1 MLNGVQY
8 GLTQINGLSNQ
19 DGVDMDLQ
27 INDVSKVVSSY
38 PDGQQVSSCKRGAE
52 SASEINNVTSE
63 AVDNFVY
70 KTDSE
75 IEALSGYFHEKIL
88 EFKNDLPIEINK
100 RVIKRLAH
108 VVFAVY
114 RQEQVRNA
122 CEQVEKNPASWGY
135 TIQGWQRQKP
145 AFQDYVWMYFKM
157 LGVPRTAIEN
167 ALKKEFPNFDI
178 NNLKLYLGVFSD
190 DREQYYQ
197 PSKIYFHEWTF
208 ISQSSDNS

>member
-1 MLNGVQY
+1 
-8 GLTQINGLSNQ
+8 
-19 DGVDMDLQ
+19 MDLQ
-27 INDVSKVVSSY
+27 INDVSKVFSSY
-38 PDGQQVSSCKRGAE
+38 PNGHQVSSCKRGAE

-63 AVDNFVY
+63 AVDNFAY
-70 KTDSE
+70 KTDNE
-75 IEALSGYFHEKIL
+75 IEALTDYFHKNIFIFKEELPLEITQVTIEK
-88 EFKNDLPIEINK
+88 
-100 RVIKRLAH
+100 LAH
-108 VVFAVY
+108 LIFAVY
-114 RQEQVRNA
+114 RQEQVKKA
-122 CEQVEKNPASWGY
+122 CEEVEKNPASWGY